1 MGEEEKRKHK
11 RVPVTLD
18 MLYMVK
24 LPISVRMLT
33 GGQERPAIA
42 QDISEGGLA
51 LSTNFELPID
61 ALLLLK
67 FAITN
72 DAVISNE
79 ERTHHFELDAQV
91 CYCRPLDNGSW
102 RLGVSFVNIVTS
114 ERLFISNYIWIN
126 ALMRNTQK

>member
-1 MGEEEKRKHK
+1 MGGEEKRQFK
-11 RVPVTLD
+11 RVPVSLD

-24 LPISVRMLT
+24 LPISVRMFT

-51 LSTNFELPID
+51 LSTNFEIPVD

-72 DAVISNE
+72 DAVMSSE
-79 ERTHHFELDAQV
+79 ERTHNFELDAQV
-91 CYCRPLDNGSW
+91 CYCRPLENGSW

-126 ALMRNTQK
+126 ALMRNSQK